1 MEAHMND
8 IIQAIKDVFATFS
21 SLGWLPLPLAVAT
34 VTMLGLRIAFEPDV
48 ASTSTSE
55 DVARRD
61 WKKLQIFCGVAFITV
76 LIQFGL
82 QKPGNGF
89 DRALAVGF
97 TLADVMFAY
106 VITSSDKV
114 KGIIKSKFVKETDV

>member
-1 MEAHMND
+1 MND
-8 IIQAIKDVFATFS
+8 IIQAVKDVFATFS

-34 VTMLGLRIAFEPDV
+34 VVMFGLRIAFEPSV
-48 ASTSTSE
+48 ASTSTKE
-55 DVARRD
+55 DIAARD
-61 WKKLQIFCGVAFITV
+61 WKKLQIFCGVAFITM

-82 QKPGNGF
+82 QKPANNF

-97 TLADVMFAY
+97 TLADVMFGY

-114 KGIIKSKFVKETDV
+114 KGMIKSQFVKEQNAPPAP